1 MQSDMQHDRSAKDP
15 ANLPSCLHTVQFY
28 SDDAFLGES
37 ISQFIG
43 EALQAGGAGIAI
55 AIEAHRD
62 AIAQR
67 LRDKGVDL
75 TAALKLGRYV
85 VLDSQETLNKLMV
98 DDWPDETRFIELM
111 GAAIE
116 RSRATLEKSDG
127 DVAIFGELVS
137 LLWNEGKSDAAIR
150 VEQLWNA
157 LAKTHSFSLRC
168 AYPITG
174 FDHSERYEPFVTIC
188 TEHSA
193 VIPEEGYL
201 SLKTDQERYRAIA
214 TLQQRARALE
224 SEITERKR
232 AERLLQRREAE
243 LWDFLENAVVA
254 MHWVTADGTISW
266 ANKAELKLLGYER
279 DEYLGHSIGEFHA
292 EPAVIRDILERLGR
306 HEELHG
312 YEAKLRCKD
321 GSMRNV
327 RIHSNVFVQDGKFVH
342 TRCFTVDVTEQKRA
356 DEARLRLGAIVE
368 CSEDAIIS
376 KNLDGVVTSW
386 NSSAQRM
393 FGYKAEEIIGR
404 SITLIVPPE
413 LQQEEARILATLRR
427 GERIEHFETVRI
439 SKTGERLDVSLT
451 VSPVKDDDG
460 RIIGAAKISRDIR
473 QRKKLEDALRT
484 TEKLAAVGRLAST
497 IAHEVNNPLEAVTN
511 LIYLAKTHGTAS
523 DAVRGFL
530 SGAEEELNR
539 AADLTRQTLGFY
551 RDQTSATRTQIGT
564 HLKHLVSVSS
574 SKAKNKGINIQLEIK
589 QDPEIIA
596 MPGEIRQVLANV
608 LSNAIDAVDYGG
620 LIRVRLSA
628 CHLANRQMP
637 GVRVTFLDTGHGI
650 ALSDYSK
657 IFEPFYTTRPAV
669 GTGLGLWI
677 CNSIV
682 EKHEGTIRIR
692 SNTTPGRSWTAVS
705 ILLPVD
711 KSECG
716 DEMPPSKMG
725 CLKSER
731 SSSAYQS

>member
-1 MQSDMQHDRSAKDP
+1 MQSDIQHDRSAKDP

-62 AIAQR
+62 AIGQR
-67 LRDKGVDL
+67 LRDRGVDL
-75 TAALKLGRYV
+75 TAALKQGRYV
-85 VLDSQETLNKLMV
+85 VLDAHETLTKFMV
-98 DDWPDETRFIELM
+98 DDWLDETRFMELM

-127 DVAIFGELVS
+127 DVAIFGEMVS

-174 FDHSERYEPFVTIC
+174 FDHSDHYESFIRIC
-188 TEHSA
+188 TDHSA

-214 TLQQRARALE
+214 LLQQRARALE

-254 MHWVTADGTISW
+254 MHWVSADGTISW
-266 ANKAELKLLGYER
+266 ANRAELRLLGYER
-279 DEYLGHSIGEFHA
+279 GEYIGHPIEEFHA
-292 EPAVIRDILERLGR
+292 DPAVIRDILERLGR

-312 YEAKLRCKD
+312 YEAELRCKD
-321 GSMRNV
+321 GSTRNV
-327 RIHSNVFVQDGKFVH
+327 RIHSSVFVQDGKFAH
-342 TRCFTVDVTEQKRA
+342 TRCFTLDFTEQKRA
-356 DEARLRLGAIVE
+356 DEARLRLAAIVE
-368 CSEDAIIS
+368 SSEDAIIS
-376 KNLDGVVTSW
+376 KDLNGVVTSW
-386 NSSAQRM
+386 NHSAERM

-404 SITLIVPPE
+404 SITLIIPPE
-413 LQQEEARILATLRR
+413 LQQEETRILATLRR

-460 RIIGAAKISRDIR
+460 RTIGAAKISRDIR

-523 DAVRGFL
+523 DAVRRYL
-530 SGAEEELNR
+530 SDAEEELNR

-551 RDQTSATRTQIGT
+551 RDQTGCTGTQIGT
-564 HLKHLVSVSS
+564 HLKHLVAVSS
-574 SKAKNKGINIQLEIK
+574 SKAKNKRINIQLEIK

-596 MPGEIRQVLANV
+596 VPGEIRQVLANV

-620 LIRVRLSA
+620 LIRVRLFA
-628 CHLANRQMP
+628 CHLGNRQMP
-637 GVRVTFLDTGHGI
+637 GVRVTFFDTGQGI

-677 CNSIV
+677 CKSIV
-682 EKHEGTIRIR
+682 EKHGGTIRIR

-711 KSECG
+711 KSQCG
-716 DEMPPSKMG
+716 DEAPLSKMDG
-725 CLKSER
+725 SKNER
-731 SSSAYQS
+731 ASSA